1 MDGLKNMDRSK
12 PLPTE
17 LEPIFTLATSAL
29 GELCPAG
36 PPRSHDEGHALLLSS
51 RTAASRDLPEYY
63 LIYFLLVDLLGYYH
77 LGQWEKVAWVIPI
90 RYKDRLYSL
99 EHRKFGIGIFAPTH
113 EPNANASGTPSEDA
127 ETDARDIAIVINKA
141 VAVASPYFKWRAE
154 QAVLTS
160 DLNVSNKSTELFDRY
175 VYFRNQ
181 FQELQI
187 RSTQTKDWALVHQI
201 RREAKWSGQ
210 AAIDAFFSW
219 TEHVFI
225 HLAILLGRKITGA
238 EVADLARDEW
248 KNKFKAAL
256 DLSNNES
263 KRHYDVLLVLR
274 EQIRN
279 FMAHGAFGKKGEAFN
294 FHSGA
299 GAVPVLLTSNHKGD
313 YAFTGHSEFDED
325 TAIKEIESF
334 ILHLWTGVRAPAREH
349 IFSSLPSIISYAA
362 DGTYAAAMKTESK
375 MADFVNHLLMQF
387 DNASNMDW

>member
-1 MDGLKNMDRSK
+1 MNKSN
-12 PLPTE
+12 PVPTE
-17 LEPIFTLATSAL
+17 LEPIVVLAKKAL
-29 GELCPAG
+29 GDVCPAG
-36 PPRSHDEGHALLLSS
+36 PPRSHNEGHAMLLSS

-63 LIYFLLVDLLGYYH
+63 LIYFLMVDLLDYFH

-99 EHRKFGIGIFAPTH
+99 EHRKFGVGVFAPTH
-113 EPNANASGTPSEDA
+113 EPNARMSGTPSEEA
-127 ETDARDIAIVINKA
+127 ESDAREIAIAINKA
-141 VAVASPYFKWRAE
+141 VAIASPYFKWRAE
-154 QAVLTS
+154 QAVSAS
-160 DLNVSNKSTELFDRY
+160 DLNVANKSIDLFDRY
-175 VYFRNQ
+175 VYFRDQ
-181 FQELQI
+181 FQELQ
-187 RSTQTKDWALVHQI
+187 TKGEQSEERALAYKI
-201 RREAKWSGQ
+201 KREAKWNGQ

-225 HLAILLGRKITGA
+225 HLAILQSRKKTGR

-256 DLSNNES
+256 DLSSNET
-263 KRHYDVLLVLR
+263 KCYYDVLLNLR

-299 GAVPVLLTSNHKGD
+299 GAVPVLLTSNHRGE
-313 YAFTGHSEFDED
+313 YAFTGQVEFDEG

-334 ILHLWTGVRAPAREH
+334 IVHLWTGVRSPAKEH
-349 IFSSLPSIISYAA
+349 VFSGLPTIISYAV
-362 DGTYAAAMKTESK
+362 DGTYAQAMKTEK
-375 MADFVNHLLMQF
+375 EMTDFVNHLSMQF